1 MFRVIIADDE
11 NRVVKML
18 VSSIPWTK
26 LGLSV
31 EGTASDG
38 REALRQAKEN
48 HADIILTDIRIPG
61 LNGLEL
67 CEELHK
73 NNSNIQIILISGY
86 ADFTYAQKA
95 IQLGVLGYCL
105 KPVDTKELTKLLRQ
119 AVRNIRRESSLHS
132 DILLDY
138 IEEEEEEPL
147 RRLLGTFG
155 LSGDSLYLAASVH
168 MPDCGEELEAGLTV
182 KLGRRKYL
190 YFSEKPFNRDAAC
203 RLISDNREKAGI
215 SLSFLPS
222 PLNRLK
228 ERVTE
233 TEIMAYQFFISA
245 SSCLMEVPVS
255 ASLTEELF
263 RRLQEAQSS
272 PETLLAFLHD
282 LKGRDCSLL
291 LDIAGA
297 YRLYNLVYACP
308 FMGAPEEDGEYFLN
322 GYEQLAE
329 DYSSFSEVLE
339 EMEERLRTPAP
350 VLSQPQSVSQAS
362 SFMQIIKYLNEN
374 YEKDVSLKKLS
385 ELFHLNASYV
395 SFLIKNETG
404 LTYSQY
410 LTELRIGKARELLT
424 TTDLSLAEISE
435 AVGFHDYFY
444 FIKKFKKVVG
454 VTPGHFV

>member
-11 NRVVKML
+11 NRIVKML
-18 VSSIPWTK
+18 VSSLPWTK

-38 REALRQAKEN
+38 RQALRQAKET
-48 HADIILTDIRIPG
+48 HADIIITDIRMPG

-67 CEELHK
+67 CEELH
-73 NNSNIQIILISGY
+73 NNNPNIQIILISGY
-86 ADFTYAQKA
+86 ADFSYAQKA

-105 KPVDTKELTKLLRQ
+105 KPVDTRELTKLLRQ

-132 DILLDY
+132 DTLLDY
-138 IEEEEEEPL
+138 MEAEEEEPL
-147 RRLLGTFG
+147 RRLLQTFG
-155 LSGDSLYLAASVH
+155 LGGDSLYLAASVH
-168 MPDCGEELEAGLTV
+168 MPDCAEELEAGLTV

-190 YFSEKPFNRDAAC
+190 YFSDKPLNRDAAC
-203 RLISDNREKAGI
+203 RLIGSSREKAGI

-222 PLNRLK
+222 PLSELK

-245 SSCLMEVPVS
+245 SPCLMEVPIS
-255 ASLTEELF
+255 PSLTEEFF

-272 PETLLAFLHD
+272 PETLLAFLQD
-282 LKGRDCSLL
+282 QKGRNCAMI

-297 YRLYNLVYACP
+297 YRFYNLVYSCP
-308 FMGAPEEDGEYFLN
+308 FMGSSPEEGEYFLN

-329 DYSSFSEVLE
+329 DYASFGEMLA
-339 EMEERLRTPAP
+339 EMEERLRTPVPA
-350 VLSQPQSVSQAS
+350 LSQPQNASQAS

-385 ELFHLNASYV
+385 EQFHLNASYV
-395 SFLIKNETG
+395 SYLIKNETG

-410 LTELRIGKARELLT
+410 LTELRIGKAKELLT
-424 TTDLSLAEISE
+424 TTDLTLAEISE